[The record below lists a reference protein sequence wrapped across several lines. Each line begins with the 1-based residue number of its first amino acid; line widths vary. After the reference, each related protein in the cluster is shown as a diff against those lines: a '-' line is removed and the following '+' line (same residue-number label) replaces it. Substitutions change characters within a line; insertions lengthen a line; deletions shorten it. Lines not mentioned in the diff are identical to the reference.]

1 MITNMQLPYGASP
14 TNESEQ
20 FLDWIRLKHR
30 EDSPEYLQRLV
41 VSCAEEFARD
51 KNLTQERRALI
62 YGRIRRELRLLNDA
76 RLRKHAQLPCCS

>member
-1 MITNMQLPYGASP
+1 MQGPCVASP
-14 TNESEQ
+14 ASESER

-30 EDSPEYLQRLV
+30 EDSPEYLRRLV

-51 KNLTQERRALI
+51 KNLTQERRGVS